1 MAQVTLTSW
10 QTLEILKKKFK
21 NKILFYTLNL
31 D

>member
-21 NKILFYTLNL
+21 NKILCYTLNL